1 MVIPALTVGKQ
12 LAATVVN
19 MRFIKPLDEALL
31 LELAKT
37 YDVFVTVEE
46 NVLAGG
52 AGSAIN
58 DFLQA
63 NKILMPVLNLGLPDY
78 FVEQGT
84 REQCLAQ
91 CGLDTQGILASVE
104 AFCA

>member
-1 MVIPALTVGKQ
+1 
-12 LAATVVN
+12 
-19 MRFIKPLDEALL
+19 MRFVKPIDEALI

-37 YDVFVTVEE
+37 HDVFVTLEE

-52 AGSAIN
+52 AGETIN
-58 DFLQA
+58 RFLQA

-84 REQCLAQ
+84 REECLAE
-91 CGLDTQGILASVE
+91 CGLDSQGILASVE